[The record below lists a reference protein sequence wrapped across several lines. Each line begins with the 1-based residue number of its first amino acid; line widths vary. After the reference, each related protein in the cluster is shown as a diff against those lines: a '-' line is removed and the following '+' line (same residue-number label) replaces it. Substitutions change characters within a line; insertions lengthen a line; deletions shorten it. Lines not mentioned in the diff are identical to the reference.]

1 MECVWVAWVT
11 CVSLTSLC
19 ICMSLYLRECTCV
32 TWVVYIHTYVRE
44 EERSEASE
52 PHEIAQGY
60 HVPFLLQETRLAH
73 AVRPRGM
80 EDVVATPHDARGG
93 SFI

>member
-1 MECVWVAWVT
+1 MGDMCKSESVY
-11 CVSLTSLC
+11 LR
-19 ICMSLYLRECTCV
+19 ICMSLYLRECT
-32 TWVVYIHTYVRE
+32 YVRWCVHTCAR
-44 EERSEASE
+44 EREASE

-80 EDVVATPHDARGG
+80 EDVVATPHDPG
-93 SFI
+93 F